1 MAKRTTQPKKK
12 KKSGIK
18 GMKLLAIKQECY
30 AIAGVATTA
39 ELKRKYSTL
48 AKGRDFRTRKTWE
61 YVLKNLQQDG
71 DWLGIRL
78 SELEAQADKEQKFAM
93 ANSGTLV
100 FTPERVAMDQ
110 AAENDD

>member
-1 MAKRTTQPKKK
+1 MAKRITQKKK
-12 KKSGIK
+12 KPGIK
-18 GMKLLAIKQECY
+18 AMKLVAIKQECY
-30 AIAGVATTA
+30 AIADVATTS
-39 ELKRKYSTL
+39 ELKRKYQTL
-48 AKGRDFRTRKTWE
+48 SKRRDFRKRKTWE

-78 SELEAQADKEQKFAM
+78 SELEEQAAKEQEFA
-93 ANSGTLV
+93 AAEIGTFT